1 MPPGCG
7 KLPCDTDQDPAVRE
21 PRQLLAL
28 GMQPGSRPPSAT
40 PPIPLLPPLLL
51 GEGTESPTF
60 RAGADFREG
69 SMF

>member
-7 KLPCDTDQDPAVRE
+7 KLPCDADQDPAVRE

-40 PPIPLLPPLLL
+40 PPLPPLLL
-51 GEGTESPTF
+51 GEGTESATF
-60 RAGADFREG
+60 RAGAAFREG
-69 SMF
+69 SVF